1 MFTRLCVVAALV
13 CAGLAI
19 AAPAAHAVA
28 PSPVC
33 DAFNMDANGNPKPPA
48 IATGNQLPPLDIP
61 SLGGSGLHVPTGSTF
76 PVVTGSTTAT
86 LPSQTTTKVGGNDV
100 TLGINEIKN
109 IVLHFK
115 INGAAAVSK
124 ATVSGG
130 DVVGANVVT
139 TNTSLTLT
147 LPGTKATGSTLP
159 KGSAYFPGGA
169 SFTTPTISLKVTAP
183 NTPGTIS
190 TSLDSLT
197 IMTSLS
203 LGAVKLSVFL
213 DCTVAANTIGSVSVV
228 EPGAP
233 VAIDDAFKT
242 PENTAITMDVLK
254 NDLPND
260 DGTPPD
266 PSTLS
271 IIENPKHGTAS
282 VTDDHKIAYTP
293 DHGFSGADSLQ
304 YQVCVV
310 TAVATTST
318 STPTSEPKAQPL
330 AATTTRKCDP
340 GVVSITVTATE
351 VAAAATTTTT
361 PPTTIPPTELPHT
374 GSSSGPTVWL
384 ALGLSVLGLA
394 LLLGVRRPRSYAV
407 LDRE

>member
-13 CAGLAI
+13 CTGLVI

-28 PSPVC
+28 LSPVC
-33 DAFNMDANGNPKPPA
+33 DAFNMDANGNPEPPA
-48 IATGNQLPPLDIP
+48 IATGNQLPPLNIP
-61 SLGGSGLHVPTGSTF
+61 SLGGTGLHVPTGSTF
-76 PVVTGSTTAT
+76 PVVTGSTSAT
-86 LPSQTTTKVGGNDV
+86 LPSETTTKVGGNDV

-109 IVLHFK
+109 ITLHFK
-115 INGAAAVSK
+115 IDGAAAVSK
-124 ATVSGG
+124 ATLSGG
-130 DVVGANVVT
+130 NVVGASAVT
-139 TNTSLTLT
+139 TDTSLTLT

-159 KGSAYFPGGA
+159 KGDAYFPGGA
-169 SFTTPTISLKVTAP
+169 SFTTPAISLKVTAP
-183 NTPGTIS
+183 NSPGTIS

-197 IMTSLS
+197 LMTSLS
-203 LGAVKLSVFL
+203 LGAAKLSVFL

-233 VAIDDAFKT
+233 VAIDDSFKT
-242 PENTAITMDVLK
+242 PENTAITMNVLK

-271 IIENPKHGTAS
+271 ITANPKHGNAS
-282 VTDDHKIAYTP
+282 VIDDHQIVYTP
-293 DHGFSGADSLQ
+293 DHGFSGADSLK

-310 TAVATTST
+310 TAAAPTTTST
-318 STPTSEPKAQPL
+318 TEEVQPL
-330 AATTTRKCDP
+330 ATAPTRKCDP
-340 GVVSITVTATE
+340 GVVSITVTSTE
-351 VAAAATTTTT
+351 VIAAATTTTT
-361 PPTTIPPTELPHT
+361 PPTTVPPTELPHT

-394 LLLGVRRPRSYAV
+394 LLLAVRRPRSYAV
-407 LDRE
+407 PDRE